1 MTDRPPHPGA
11 VLKARFLEP
20 LRLLPYHV
28 AKAIGVH
35 VSRLTRLI
43 DGERAMTP
51 DTATRLGLYFG
62 VPADWWMDMQ
72 TQYDL
77 GDPDLRASLCA
88 KVVPLQRP
96 PGVAIGPQGVR
107 RFATVEGTP
116 RPTAQAAVSDDLLAR
131 LRAQAEPKERP
142 VRSVKAVEYDN
153 GARAVVGVES

>member
-11 VLKARFLEP
+11 ILKDRFLDP
-20 LRLLPYHV
+20 LGLLPYHV

-62 VPADWWMDMQ
+62 VPAAWWMDMQ

-77 GDPDLRASLCA
+77 GDPGLQARLSE

-96 PGVAIGPQGVR
+96 AGVAIGPQGVR
-107 RFATVEGTP
+107 RFTAAEGSP
-116 RPTAQAAVSDDLLAR
+116 GQASQAAVSDDLLAR
-131 LRAQAEPKERP
+131 LRGQAGPRDP
-142 VRSVKAVEYDN
+142 TVRRVKAVVYNN
-153 GARAVVGVES
+153 GAQAVVGADS